1 MVVLPKA
8 DVSSELSSSLK
19 FSVKNWV
26 SIIIHL
32 YSFPCPI
39 KLLVG
44 AKSYLKSLQTVVTEI
59 VLLQQL
65 KNSNKV
71 DEIKGSLL

>member
-26 SIIIHL
+26 SIISHL

-44 AKSYLKSLQTVVTEI
+44 PKSYLKSLQTVVTEI